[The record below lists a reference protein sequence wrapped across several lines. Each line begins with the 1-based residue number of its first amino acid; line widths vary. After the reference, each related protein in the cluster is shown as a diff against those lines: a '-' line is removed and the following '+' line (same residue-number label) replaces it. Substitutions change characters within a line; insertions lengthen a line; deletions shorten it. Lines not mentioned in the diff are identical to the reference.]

1 MQYNRHRADIAFYCL
16 MLNLERC
23 KDILNKGIKKFSND
37 EVKEIRDYLYQIAD
51 MELSL
56 ADLQMI

>member
-1 MQYNRHRADIAFYCL
+1 MQYNRHRADITFYCL
-16 MLNLERC
+16 MLNIERC

-51 MELSL
+51 IELSL